1 MLDVPLLIGGQ
12 SRPAGD
18 GRTFERRNPVTGAV
32 VSRVA
37 AATLDDADAAV
48 AAAQAAFPAWAA
60 LAPNERRSRLLRAA
74 EQLQARSEEFIA
86 AAGDGRTFERRNPVT
101 GAVVSRVAAATLDD
115 ADAAVAAAQAAF
127 PAWAALAPNERRS
140 RLLRAAEQLQARSE
154 EFIAAAG
161 ETGAMAN
168 WYGFNVRLAANML
181 REAASMTTQI
191 TGEVIPS
198 DVPGSFAMALRQP
211 CGVVLGIAPWNAPV
225 ILATRAIAMP
235 LACGN
240 SVVLKASEL
249 SPAVHRLIG
258 QVLQDAGLGDGVV
271 NVISNAPADAA
282 AIVERLIANP
292 AVRRVNF
299 TGSTHVGRIVGELAA
314 RHLKPALLEL
324 GGKAPLLV
332 LDDADLDAAVAAAAF
347 GAYFNQGQ
355 ICMSTERLIVD
366 AKVADAFVAKLAA
379 KVESLR
385 AGDPAAADSVL
396 GSLVDASAGTRIK
409 ALIDDALEQG
419 AQRVVGG
426 QLDGSILQPTLLD
439 GVTESM
445 RLYREESFGPVAVVL
460 RGNGDEEL
468 LRLANDSEFGL
479 SAAIFSRD
487 TGRALALAQRVE
499 SGICHINGPTVHDE
513 AQMPFGGVKS
523 SGYGSFGAKASIE
536 HFTQLRWV
544 TLQNGP
550 RHYPI

>member
-1 MLDVPLLIGGQ
+1 MLDVPLLIAGQ
-12 SRPAGD
+12 SCPASD
-18 GRTFERRNPVTGAV
+18 GRTFDRVNPITGAV

-37 AATLDDADAAV
+37 AATLEDADAAV

-60 LAPNERRSRLLRAA
+60 LAPNERRTRLLRAA
-74 EQLQARSEEFIA
+74 EQMLAR
-86 AAGDGRTFERRNPVT
+86 TN
-101 GAVVSRVAAATLDD
+101 
-115 ADAAVAAAQAAF
+115 
-127 PAWAALAPNERRS
+127 
-140 RLLRAAEQLQARSE
+140 

-168 WYGFNVRLAANML
+168 WYGFNVSLAANML
-181 REAASMTTQI
+181 REAASLTTQI
-191 TGEVIPS
+191 NGEVIPS

-211 CGVVLGIAPWNAPV
+211 CGVILGIAPWNAPV

-240 SVVLKASEL
+240 TVVLKASEL

-258 QVLQDAGLGDGVV
+258 QVLHDAGLGDGVV

-299 TGSTHVGRIVGELAA
+299 TGSTKVGRIVGELAG

-332 LDDADLDAAVAAAAF
+332 LDDADIDAAVQAAAF

-366 AKVADAFVAKLAA
+366 SRIADAFVDTLAQ
-379 KVESLR
+379 KVSSLR
-385 AGDPAAADSVL
+385 AGDPAAKDSVL
-396 GSLVDASAGTRIK
+396 GSLVDASAGERIK
-409 ALIDDALEQG
+409 SLVDDAVSKG
-419 AQRVVGG
+419 ARLVTGG
-426 QLDGSILQPTLLD
+426 QLDGSIMQPTLLD
-439 GVTESM
+439 GVTPAM
-445 RLYREESFGPVAVVL
+445 RLYSEESFGPVAVVL
-460 RGNGDEEL
+460 RAEGDEAL

-487 TGRALALAQRVE
+487 TGRALALAQRLE

-513 AQMPFGGVKS
+513 AQMPFGGVKA
-523 SGYGSFGAKASIE
+523 SGYGSFGGKSAIDQ
-536 HFTQLRWV
+536 FTQLRWI

>member
-12 SRPAGD
+12 SCPARD
-18 GRTFERRNPVTGAV
+18 GRTFERHNPVTGEV

-37 AATLDDADAAV
+37 AATVEDADAAV

-60 LAPNERRSRLLRAA
+60 LAPNERRTRLLKAA
-74 EQLQARSEEFIA
+74 EQMQAR
-86 AAGDGRTFERRNPVT
+86 AG
-101 GAVVSRVAAATLDD
+101 
-115 ADAAVAAAQAAF
+115 
-127 PAWAALAPNERRS
+127 
-140 RLLRAAEQLQARSE
+140 

-168 WYGFNVRLAANML
+168 WYGFNVHLAGNML
-181 REAASMTTQI
+181 REAASLTTQI
-191 TGEVIPS
+191 HGEVIPS

-240 SVVLKASEL
+240 TVVLKASEL

-282 AIVERLIANP
+282 VIVERLIANP

-299 TGSTHVGRIVGELAA
+299 TGSTKVGRIVGELSA

-332 LDDADLDAAVAAAAF
+332 LDDADLDAAVEAAAF

-355 ICMSTERLIVD
+355 ICMSTERLVVD
-366 AKVADAFVAKLAA
+366 SKVADAFVAKLAA
-379 KVESLR
+379 KVATLR
-385 AGDPAAADSVL
+385 AGNPASNESVL
-396 GSLVDASAGTRIK
+396 GSLVDVSAGERIK
-409 ALIDDALEQG
+409 ALVDDAVGKG
-419 AQRVVGG
+419 AKLIAGG
-426 QLDGSILQPTLLD
+426 QVEGSIMQATLLD
-439 GVTESM
+439 HVTPAM
-445 RLYREESFGPVAVVL
+445 RLYAEESFGPVAVVL

-479 SAAIFSRD
+479 SSAIFSRD
-487 TGRALALAQRVE
+487 TTRALTLAQRVE

-513 AQMPFGGVKS
+513 AQMPFGGVKA
-523 SGYGSFGAKASIE
+523 SGYGSFGGKSAIE
-536 HFTQLRWV
+536 QFTQLRWV

>member
-1 MLDVPLLIGGQ
+1 MFDVPLLINGAARA
-12 SRPAGD
+12 SSD
-18 GRTFERRNPVTGAV
+18 GRTFERRHPVSGAL

-37 AATLDDADAAV
+37 AASLADADAAV
-48 AAAQAAFPAWAA
+48 AAAKAAFPTWAA
-60 LAPNERRSRLLRAA
+60 LAPNERRERLLKAA
-74 EQLQARSEEFIA
+74 ELMLARTEQF
-86 AAGDGRTFERRNPVT
+86 
-101 GAVVSRVAAATLDD
+101 VAM
-115 ADAAVAAAQAAF
+115 
-127 PAWAALAPNERRS
+127 
-140 RLLRAAEQLQARSE
+140 
-154 EFIAAAG
+154 AG

-168 WYGFNVRLAANML
+168 WYGHNVQLAATIL

-191 TGEVIPS
+191 NGEVIPS

-225 ILATRAIAMP
+225 ILGTRAIAMP

-240 SVVLKASEL
+240 TVVLKASEM
-249 SPAVHRLIG
+249 SPAVHHLIG

-271 NVISNAPADAA
+271 NVISNAPQDAA
-282 AIVERLIANP
+282 QVVERLIANP

-332 LDDADLDAAVAAAAF
+332 LADADLEAAVSAAAF

-366 AKVADAFVAKLAA
+366 DSIADAFVQRLAH
-379 KVESLR
+379 KVETLP
-385 AGDPAAADSVL
+385 AGDPDDPASVL
-396 GSLVDASAGTRIK
+396 GSLIDSAAAQRIQALVHDAVS
-409 ALIDDALEQG
+409 QG
-419 AQRVVGG
+419 ATLVCGG
-426 QLDGSILQPTLLD
+426 QVHGSIMQPTLLD
-439 GVTESM
+439 GVTPAM
-445 RLYREESFGPVAVVL
+445 RLYHEESFGPVAVVI
-460 RGNGDEEL
+460 RGHGDDEL
-468 LRLANDSEFGL
+468 VRLANDSAFGL

-487 TGRALALAQRVE
+487 TSRALALSRHIE

-513 AQMPFGGVKS
+513 AHMPFGGVKA
-523 SGYGSFGAKASIE
+523 SGYGSFGGKAGIE
-536 HFTQLRWV
+536 QFTQLRWV
-544 TLQNGP
+544 TLHNGP